1 MNYGLLFRTVAHLKP
16 QQVYYQIVRRISKP
30 KYAQL
35 SAPAQCA
42 RLKQFVTEPIVRPH
56 SLDGESFELLNIRKS
71 FSGWNDA
78 SDGMLWAYNLNYF
91 DYLNQSGMSE
101 AEGVRWIDKFIDS
114 LSTNRIGLDPYPTAL
129 RLENWIKFFCRYPE
143 AASFRRLDSLY
154 SQYIHLQH
162 SLEKHLLGNHLLEDY
177 YSLYI
182 ASLFFSDVK
191 YHKKVSSWL
200 LSELSEEILPDGG
213 HFEQSPMYHCIL
225 LDRLLDCINAKMTF
239 GEPYSDL
246 KSLKRFASQML
257 GYLEAICFSD
267 GSYPLFNDSALG
279 IAPTP
284 RELFDYAQRLGI
296 EWNKQ
301 AALGASGYRKLSDGQ
316 IEAIVDVGEI
326 KATYQPGHTHADVLN
341 FEVRI
346 GGMPFIVDSGISTYN
361 KTARRQAERS
371 TSAHNCITVGGR
383 DCAEVWGG
391 FRVAGRYRV
400 QLLDEVPGS
409 SISAF
414 VKCCGGES
422 YSRRFSLAGGA
433 LCVEDSLMAGKSG
446 TGGVSRLHLAP
457 EVKVLDVVDAGDA
470 TVVATSVGKITV
482 SGDSSVKVVP
492 CEVSREYNRL
502 LSTSCIEMAFSE
514 HLKYTIER

>member
-30 KYAQL
+30 KYVQL
-35 SAPAQCA
+35 SAPAQSA
-42 RLKQFVTEPIVRPH
+42 PLKQFVTEPIARPH
-56 SLDGESFELLNIRKS
+56 SLDGEAFEFLNIRKS

-78 SDGMLWAYNLNYF
+78 LDGMLWAYNLNYF
-91 DYLNQSGMSE
+91 DYLNQAQMSE
-101 AEGVRWIDKFIDS
+101 ADGIRWIDEFINS

-143 AASFRRLDSLY
+143 AASSQRLDSLY

-177 YSLYI
+177 FSLYV
-182 ASLFFSDVK
+182 ASLFFSDAK
-191 YHKKVSSWL
+191 YHKKVSAWL
-200 LSELSEEILPDGG
+200 LSELSEEILSDGG
-213 HFEQSPMYHCIL
+213 HYEQSPMYHCIL

-239 GEPYSDL
+239 GDPDSDL
-246 KSLKRFASQML
+246 KSLKNFASQML
-257 GYLEAICFSD
+257 GYLEAICFSE

-279 IAPTP
+279 IAPAP
-284 RELFDYAQRLGI
+284 RELWDYAQRLGI
-296 EWNKQ
+296 EWDKKM
-301 AALGASGYRKLSDGQ
+301 ALGASGYRKLIDGQ

-326 KATYQPGHTHADVLN
+326 TATYQPGHTHADVLN

-346 GGMPFIVDSGISTYN
+346 GGTPFIVDSGISTYN

-371 TSAHNCITVGGR
+371 TSAHNCITVEGR

-400 QLLDEVPGS
+400 QSLDEVPGS
-409 SISAF
+409 SISAL

-422 YSRRFSLAGGA
+422 YSRRFSLAGGV
-433 LCVEDSLMAGKSG
+433 LCVEDSLMAGKSE

-457 EVKVLDVVDAGDA
+457 EVSVRDVVESGDA
-470 TVVATSVGKITV
+470 TVVVTSAGKITV
-482 SGDSSVKVVP
+482 SGARGVTVVP

-502 LSTSCIEMAFSE
+502 LASVCVEMDFGE
-514 HLKYTIER
+514 HLKYTIE